1 MKLQS
6 NFLTIIVI
14 YNIIL
19 FSFNRNCKSNSKIM
33 KTTILKISFI
43 FLFLSLMGAGCEKSE
58 DKINLRELDGYIV
71 GFDPCTINHQ
81 YRIGYVI
88 ISTDLKDTLITY
100 NLSDN
105 TFKMPASVLLN
116 SPDTLYKI
124 PEPYF
129 NNGWGGMFQASSR
142 YEFKIKGTFRYA
154 KEDEERIHLC
164 TNDLFLNYKQII
176 ITSATK

>member
-1 MKLQS
+1 
-6 NFLTIIVI
+6 
-14 YNIIL
+14 
-19 FSFNRNCKSNSKIM
+19 M
-33 KTTILKISFI
+33 KTTILKICFI
-43 FLFLSLMGAGCEKSE
+43 YLFLSLMGAGCEKSE
-58 DKINLRELDGYIV
+58 DKINLRELEGYIV

-129 NNGWGGMFQASSR
+129 KNAWGGMFQASSR
-142 YEFKIKGTFRYA
+142 YEFKVKGTYRDA
-154 KEDEERIHLC
+154 KENEKSYYLC
-164 TNDLFLNYKQII
+164 TNDLSLYHKQII